1 MFSSNVI
8 LTDIYNF
15 VPLEPTDEDL
25 LASAMEV
32 ESQGEC
38 CVLCA
43 EKINPHFALTCAQL
57 IICDHK

>member
-43 EKINPHFALTCAQL
+43 EKINPHFALTCTQL